1 MDIYKLTDEVGV
13 RGDSADGSV
22 GGGAELVIT
31 GLKQGVRN
39 PERVNVYINGKYE
52 LSLDIAQVVDAKV
65 KIGRAL
71 TEDELF
77 ELRRMSEFG
86 KLYQRALEWA
96 LARPHS
102 ERETY
107 DYLCKKI
114 YEKKLDKEYI
124 NRIIEKLK
132 EKKYIS
138 DEQFAA
144 WWVENRFARKGAS
157 AKKLRM
163 ELMKKGVSKDIID
176 EVMAGSDRSD
186 VEEIRKIIARKR
198 ARYTEDKLTAYLCR
212 QGFPYDLVRE
222 MVRES
227 SETD

>member
-22 GGGAELVIT
+22 GGGVELVIT

-86 KLYQRALEWA
+86 KLYQRALEWV

-107 DYLCKKI
+107 DYLCK
-114 YEKKLDKEYI
+114 
-124 NRIIEKLK
+124 NNAFNNP
-132 EKKYIS
+132 S
-138 DEQFAA
+138 
-144 WWVENRFARKGAS
+144 
-157 AKKLRM
+157 
-163 ELMKKGVSKDIID
+163 ID
-176 EVMAGSDRSD
+176 EMD
-186 VEEIRKIIARKR
+186 VIKNVYGNIVNGAIDINK
-198 ARYTEDKLTAYLCR
+198 TESIMYKGKQYNI
-212 QGFPYDLVRE
+212 LVRFGL
-222 MVRES
+222 
-227 SETD
+227 